1 MPCLELPSGLLQA
14 AADAEDAPARRAWMA
29 GLPQLIAELAQ
40 RWELDL
46 GRPFQPGGAAA
57 WVAPARARRSG
68 ERLVVKVGWP
78 HMEAWHEADALRL
91 WAGNGAVRLI
101 DNVAFGDTRALLL
114 EACEPGTALADVLP
128 PLRQDVV
135 LAGLLRR
142 LWITPQAGHPFR
154 SLSSMCHAWAGEFET
169 RYAAAGPADR
179 LDPGLARAGV
189 ELLRLLP
196 DTVEDRPVLL
206 ATDLHAG
213 NVLTAGR
220 QSFLAIDPKPFTG
233 DRTYDPVQHLLT
245 TDRLLTAPA
254 GLIGRMAD
262 LLDLDAGRLRRW
274 LFARCVQES
283 LDDPDLRGVAVRLA
297 P

>member
-1 MPCLELPSGLLQA
+1 MPDLELPTGLLA
-14 AADAEDAPARRAWMA
+14 AADGADDAPARRAWMA
-29 GLPQLIAELAQ
+29 RLPQLVAELAD
-40 RWELDL
+40 RWDLDL

-68 ERLVVKVGWP
+68 ETLVVKVGWP

-91 WAGNGAVRLI
+91 WAGEGAVRLI
-101 DNVAFGDTRALLL
+101 DTVAFGATRALL
-114 EACEPGTALADVLP
+114 EACQPGTPLADVLP

-135 LAGLLRR
+135 LPGLLRR
-142 LWITPQAGHPFR
+142 LWIAPPAGHPFR
-154 SLSSMCHAWAGEFET
+154 SLSSMCHAWAAEFET
-169 RYAAAGPADR
+169 RYAETGPADR

-189 ELLRLLP
+189 ELFRLLP
-196 DTVEDRPVLL
+196 DTADDPPVLL

-213 NVLTAGR
+213 NVLAAGR
-220 QSFLAIDPKPFTG
+220 QPFLAIDPKPFIG
-233 DRTYDPVQHLLT
+233 DRTYDALQHLLT
-245 TDRLLTAPA
+245 TDRLLTDPP

-262 LLDLDAGRLRRW
+262 LLDLDAGRLRQW

-283 LDDPDLRGVAVRLA
+283 LDDPDLRAVATRLA

>member
-1 MPCLELPSGLLQA
+1 MPGLELPTGLLQA
-14 AADAEDAPARRAWMA
+14 AADPEDAPARRAWMTR
-29 GLPQLIAELAQ
+29 LPQLVAELAE
-40 RWELDL
+40 RWELDV

-68 ERLVVKVGWP
+68 EPLVVKVGWP

-91 WAGNGAVRLI
+91 WAGEGAVRLV
-101 DNVAFGDTRALLL
+101 DTVAFGATRALLL
-114 EACEPGTALADVLP
+114 EACEPGTPLADVLP

-142 LWITPQAGHPFR
+142 LWITPPAGHPFR
-154 SLSSMCHAWAGEFET
+154 SLSSMCHAWAAEFED
-169 RYAAAGPADR
+169 RYAAASPADR

-189 ELLRLLP
+189 ALFRLLP
-196 DTVEDRPVLL
+196 DTADDPPVLL

-213 NVLTAGR
+213 NVLAAGR
-220 QSFLAIDPKPFTG
+220 QPFLAIDPKPFTG
-233 DRTYDPVQHLLT
+233 DLSYDVLQHLLN
-245 TDRLLTAPA
+245 TDRLLTDPA
-254 GLIGRMAD
+254 GLIGRVVD
-262 LLDLDAGRLRRW
+262 LLDLDAGRLRQW

-283 LDDPDLRGVAVRLA
+283 LDHPDLHAVAAQLA